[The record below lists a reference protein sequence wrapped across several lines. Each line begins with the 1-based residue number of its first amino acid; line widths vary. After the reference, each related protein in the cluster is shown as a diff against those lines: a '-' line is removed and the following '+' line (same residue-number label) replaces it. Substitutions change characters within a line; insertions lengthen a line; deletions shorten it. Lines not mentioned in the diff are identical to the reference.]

1 MESRLC
7 QVLLTLSSNYL
18 YYSLFITMLIIPIRK
33 IMLLV
38 IYSNPHL
45 NSKDEKQEAIV
56 CVVTYCDHT
65 HNLQVL

>member
-1 MESRLC
+1 
-7 QVLLTLSSNYL
+7 
-18 YYSLFITMLIIPIRK
+18 
-33 IMLLV
+33 MLLV

-65 HNLQVL
+65 HNLQVLWLWLNGHAEF